1 MKLENGRIDLDSPR
15 WPQDTFSGR
24 FQHFWSITDWRNGLH
39 SEQTLDDSKK
49 LLELYRA
56 GLEPPGT
63 TEEQIWQAKRLYES
77 AFHPD
82 TGEKMNVIGRM
93 SFQVPGGMLITGGM
107 LQYYKTVPQ
116 VVLWQWINQS
126 FNALVNFTNRNAKSD
141 VTNKQIMTAYVS
153 ATSGAMA
160 VALGLNSLVK
170 AAPPLVARYVP
181 FAAVAAANCIN
192 IPLMRQSEILNGI
205 RVYSENGEE
214 LGSSQRAAY
223 TSIVQ
228 VTASRIT
235 MAAPGMLLAPI
246 IMEKLE
252 TYNWMKRIKPLHGP
266 IQILLCGIS
275 LTLMVPV
282 ACSIFPQRSSL
293 SIGSLE
299 KELQESIMTRSD
311 ASNIQRV
318 YFNKGL

>member
-1 MKLENGRIDLDSPR
+1 M
-15 WPQDTFSGR
+15 
-24 FQHFWSITDWRNGLH
+24 
-39 SEQTLDDSKK
+39 
-49 LLELYRA
+49 
-56 GLEPPGT
+56 
-63 TEEQIWQAKRLYES
+63 
-77 AFHPD
+77 
-82 TGEKMNVIGRM
+82 
-93 SFQVPGGMLITGGM
+93 
-107 LQYYKTVPQ
+107 
-116 VVLWQWINQS
+116 
-126 FNALVNFTNRNAKSD
+126 
-141 VTNKQIMTAYVS
+141 
-153 ATSGAMA
+153 
-160 VALGLNSLVK
+160 
-170 AAPPLVARYVP
+170 VARYVP